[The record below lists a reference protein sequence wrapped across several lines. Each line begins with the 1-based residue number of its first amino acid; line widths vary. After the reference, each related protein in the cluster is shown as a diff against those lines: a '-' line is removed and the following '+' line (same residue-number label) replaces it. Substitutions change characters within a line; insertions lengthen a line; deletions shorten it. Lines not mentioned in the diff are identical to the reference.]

1 MICAATSFLDAYGR
15 FESNVQAKLLS
26 DLEVRCVMHVHQKRC
41 ETRASYKSLQ
51 HIAKAMYDE
60 AKAMDDKLPTWAKLK
75 SIDGDTRTTM
85 PSVPLREIRKDGL
98 VADS

>member
-51 HIAKAMYDE
+51 HIANVMYDE

-75 SIDGDTRTTM
+75 SIGGDTRTTM